1 MDDLTNDKVK
11 ELYDVLGISPKS
23 NELND
28 KSFFNTN
35 EKDEHLAWKSLEVQ
49 GVYQCRIFM
58 RLLNESNPQ
67 SVISKYINSYSEMTG
82 RNVIVY
88 YSGWL
93 NKLILGLDLA
103 LMIWIRMVS

>member
-35 EKDEHLAWKSLEVQ
+35 EKDEHLAWKSLEV
-49 GVYQCRIFM
+49 
-58 RLLNESNPQ
+58 
-67 SVISKYINSYSEMTG
+67 
-82 RNVIVY
+82 
-88 YSGWL
+88 
-93 NKLILGLDLA
+93 
-103 LMIWIRMVS
+103 